1 MSMVSHVFHSKFFS
15 SGAIFLVLAVLV
27 IGAGVWYVAFDSPSR
42 VQEDAKT
49 LRSRKIAEAK
59 AKARKSGEK
68 GTRMSRGEVIK
79 EKAVHVKPNFS
90 AEAEDEAKLTG
101 AMRKLFAE
109 LQDAL
114 DANDK
119 KKVYALVHKLQKMD
133 EWPDD
138 VPKSVKMKALEAI
151 AWFGPSGAAEATGF
165 LADSDPEVV
174 QETLDKFEEMLMDCE
189 LGDTGVSEILK
200 QLVKVVHDTDALE
213 MFYMEM
219 NNMRG
224 TIKAETTLAI
234 LDTGTAEAVAV
245 MKDNIDFLYGTDIEA
260 DEIKR
265 EDIEKFLK
273 EKQQEYKDN
282 PELAKDDEE
291 FYGPPKD

>member
-1 MSMVSHVFHSKFFS
+1 MKKFFS
-15 SGAIFLVLAVLV
+15 SGAIFLVLAVLA
-27 IGAGVWYVAFDSPSR
+27 IGAGVWYMAFDSPSR

-59 AKARKSGEK
+59 ARTLARKNGGKDKRS
-68 GTRMSRGEVIK
+68 SRGEVIK
-79 EKAVHVKPNFS
+79 EKAIHVKPDFS

-109 LQDAL
+109 LQEAL
-114 DANDK
+114 DGNNK
-119 KKVYALVHKLQKMD
+119 TKVYALVHKLQKMD

-174 QETLDKFEEMLMDCE
+174 QETLDKFEEMLMDSE
-189 LGDTGVSEILK
+189 LGDTGVAEILK
-200 QLVKVVHDTDALE
+200 QLAKVVHDTDALD

-224 TIKAETTLAI
+224 TVKAETTLAI
-234 LDTGTAEAVAV
+234 LDTGTPEAVAV
-245 MKDNIDFLYGTDIEA
+245 MKDNIDFLYGADIEA

-265 EDIEKFLK
+265 EDIEQFLK
-273 EKQQEYKDN
+273 DKQQEYKDN

-291 FYGPPKD
+291 FYGPSKD

>member
-1 MSMVSHVFHSKFFS
+1 MKKFFS

-27 IGAGVWYVAFDSPSR
+27 IGAAVWYVAFDSPSR
-42 VQEDAKT
+42 AREDAKT

-59 AKARKSGEK
+59 ARALARKNGGKDKQSSHGEA
-68 GTRMSRGEVIK
+68 IK
-79 EKAVHVKPNFS
+79 EKAIHVKPDFS
-90 AEAEDEAKLTG
+90 TEAEDEAKLTG

-114 DANDK
+114 DENNK
-119 KKVYALVHKLQKMD
+119 TKVYALVHKLQKMD

-174 QETLDKFEEMLMDCE
+174 QETLDKFEEMLMDSE
-189 LGDTGVSEILK
+189 LGDTGVAEILK
-200 QLVKVVHDTDALE
+200 QLAKVVHDTDALD

-224 TIKAETTLAI
+224 TVKAETTLAI
-234 LDTGTAEAVAV
+234 LDTGTPEAVAV
-245 MKDNIDFLYGTDIEA
+245 MKDNIDFLYGADIEA

-265 EDIEKFLK
+265 EDIEQFLK
-273 EKQQEYKDN
+273 DKQQEYKDN
-282 PELAKDDEE
+282 PELAKDEEE

>member
-1 MSMVSHVFHSKFFS
+1 MIKLKK
-15 SGAIFLVLAVLV
+15 IFAVETIGLIAALLV
-27 IGAGVWYVAFDSPSR
+27 IGAGIWYVTCDSQKPGR
-42 VQEDAKT
+42 EDAKT

-59 AKARKSGEK
+59 ARALARKNGEK
-68 GTRMSRGEVIK
+68 RSSRGEAIH
-79 EKAVHVKPNFS
+79 EKAVRVKPNFS

-101 AMRKLFAE
+101 AMRKIFAE
-109 LQDAL
+109 LQEAL
-114 DANDK
+114 DANNK
-119 KKVYALVHKLQKMD
+119 IQVYALVRKLQKMD

-138 VPKSVKMKALEAI
+138 VPRSVKMKALEAI
-151 AWFGPSGAAEATGF
+151 AWFGPGGAAEATGF

-174 QETLDKFEEMLMDCE
+174 QETLDKFEEMLSDSE
-189 LGDTGVSEILK
+189 LGDTGVAEILK
-200 QLVKVVHDTDALE
+200 QLVTVVHDTDALD

-224 TIKAETTLAI
+224 TVKAETTLAI
-234 LDTGTAEAVAV
+234 LDTGTPEAIAV
-245 MKDNIDFLYGTDIEA
+245 MKDNIDFLYGADIEA
-260 DEIKR
+260 DEIQR

-273 EKQQEYKDN
+273 DKQQEYKDN